1 MIEISVCDDDADD
14 LRRTVQIIDEIM
26 AEQSTA
32 YRLHAFQSA
41 AELLRS
47 PVQTDIAILD
57 IAMDECNGIELGRR
71 IRGKFPEIKLIY
83 TTFFESYCM
92 QALNEAHAFSYLC
105 KPIIPDRMQEQL
117 TAVLAAIPDIGPDK
131 TFYDLT
137 DSHGKYCPAIRLRL
151 NDIFFLEYI
160 KRQRKAAI
168 MLKEE
173 TYVCK
178 CVFEKLAEELAPFD
192 FVVNSRG
199 MLVNLRHVENIQG
212 GVVCLDNSQKLP
224 IAQKRM
230 TAFRESLHS
239 FLQKKI

>member
-1 MIEISVCDDDADD
+1 MIEISVCDDDIND

-26 AEQSTA
+26 AEQNTA

-47 PVQTDIAILD
+47 PVQTDVAILD

-71 IRGKFPEIKLIY
+71 IREKLPEIKLIY
-83 TTFFESYCM
+83 TTFFEAYCM

-105 KPIIPDRMQEQL
+105 KPLSPDQMQEQL
-117 TAVLAAIPDIGPDK
+117 TAVLASIPDIGPEK

-160 KRQRKAAI
+160 KRQRKATI
-168 MLKEE
+168 MLEEE

-178 CVFEKLAEELAPFD
+178 CVFEKLVEELAPFD
-192 FVVNSRG
+192 FIVNSRG
-199 MLVNLRHVENIQG
+199 MLVNLRHVEKIQG
-212 GVVCLDNSQKLP
+212 GVVCLDNGQKLP

-239 FLQKKI
+239 FLQKKL

>member
-1 MIEISVCDDDADD
+1 MIEISVCDDDIND
-14 LRRTVQIIDEIM
+14 LRQTVQIIDEIM
-26 AEQSTA
+26 ARQNTP

-41 AELLRS
+41 EELLRC
-47 PVQTDIAILD
+47 PVQTDVAILD

-71 IRGKFPEIKLIY
+71 IREKLPEIKLIY
-83 TTFFESYCM
+83 TTFFDSYCM

-105 KPIIPDRMQEQL
+105 KPICPVRMQEQL
-117 TAVLAAIPDIGPDK
+117 TAALAAIPDNGPEK

-137 DSHGKYCPAIRLRL
+137 DSHGKYCPIIRLRL

-199 MLVNLRHVENIQG
+199 MLVNLQHVENIQG
-212 GVVCLDNSQKLP
+212 GVVCLDNGARLP
-224 IAQKRM
+224 IAQKRV
-230 TAFRESLHS
+230 TAFRESLHA
-239 FLQKKI
+239 FLQKKL